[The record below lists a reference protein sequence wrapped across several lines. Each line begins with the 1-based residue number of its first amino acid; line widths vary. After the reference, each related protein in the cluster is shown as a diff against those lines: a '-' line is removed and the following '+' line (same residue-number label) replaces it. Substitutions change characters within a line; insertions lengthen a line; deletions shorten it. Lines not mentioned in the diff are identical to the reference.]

1 MILSAIWAR
10 FHPFDFA
17 PVYGML
23 VGMRISDE
31 DLEEFK
37 RIYAAEFGEE
47 LSQAEASEAA
57 SNLVELY
64 MLLAQPLPSEQNK
77 NAT

>member
-1 MILSAIWAR
+1 
-10 FHPFDFA
+10 
-17 PVYGML
+17 ML
-23 VGMRISDE
+23 VSMRISDE

-57 SNLVELY
+57 SNLVDLY
-64 MLLAQPLPSEQNK
+64 MLLSEPLPSEQK
-77 NAT
+77 TSATSQAAL